1 MSVRAPVLL
10 LAALVSFSSFA
21 QDDDELAPLAPLPKK
36 PAPKPKAKPK
46 PKPAPKPAVKPKAEK
61 PDDDLAPIAPIAK
74 TGDLVVKVAGGVTRA
89 VLSIDGKEVGQLPL
103 APQTVSAGDH
113 TVTVKRAGY
122 AQFVKKVAVPGGK
135 QTEVEAKLA
144 AVSAVISVKSDVD
157 DAQVLINGRL
167 IGTAPVVDYEFPP
180 GPVTISVIKEGF
192 KEDKQKLTL
201 VAGRDYPIKV
211 KFKPAQVA
219 AADRPVEATLTP
231 LVETTPTPPI
241 EVRKGPQETP
251 IYQRWYF
258 WAGVG
263 AVVVAAAAGTAIAVG
278 ASNAQPARLTD
289 EQICGTKCDGCIGF
303 ACSAAARNAL
313 MSSNPTRFEF

>member
-1 MSVRAPVLL
+1 MSVRVPVFL
-10 LAALVSFSSFA
+10 LAALLSFSAFA
-21 QDDDELAPLAPLPKK
+21 QDDDDLAPLAPIPKV
-36 PAPKPKAKPK
+36 KPK
-46 PKPAPKPAVKPKAEK
+46 PRPRPKPRVKPAPKPA
-61 PDDDLAPIAPIAK
+61 DDDLAPLAPIAK
-74 TGDLVVKVAGGVTRA
+74 TGDLVVKVAGGVSRA

-103 APQTVSAGDH
+103 APQSVSSGEH

-122 AQFVKKVAVPGGK
+122 AQFVKKVSVPGGK
-135 QTEVEAKLA
+135 QTEVEAKLT
-144 AVSAVISVKSDVD
+144 AVSAIISVKSDVD

-201 VAGRDYPIKV
+201 VAGKDYPIEV
-211 KFKPAQVA
+211 KFKPAEVA
-219 AADRPVEATLTP
+219 AAATDRPIETTLTP
-231 LVETTPTPPI
+231 LVDTTPPPI
-241 EVRKGPQETP
+241 EVKKGPVETP

-263 AVVVAAAAGTAIAVG
+263 AVVVAAAAGTAVAVG
-278 ASNAQPARLTD
+278 SANAQPAKLS
-289 EQICGTKCDGCIGF
+289 EQQICGGKCDGCIGF
-303 ACSAAARNAL
+303 TCGTTARSPL